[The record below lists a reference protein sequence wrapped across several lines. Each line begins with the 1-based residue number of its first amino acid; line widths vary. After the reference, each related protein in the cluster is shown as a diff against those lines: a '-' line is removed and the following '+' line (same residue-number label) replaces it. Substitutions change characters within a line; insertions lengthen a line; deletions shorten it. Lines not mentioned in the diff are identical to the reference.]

1 MRECR
6 CDGSSALDD
15 PFVPEVAQPA
25 ASPYFPA
32 GTVPFRF
39 HREQ

>member
-1 MRECR
+1 
-6 CDGSSALDD
+6 
-15 PFVPEVAQPA
+15 VPEMAQPA

-32 GTVPFRF
+32 GAFPFRF